1 MIARCVR
8 SQGKNED
15 ALKNEGRTMPRYE
28 FMCEKCNKP
37 FELIMT
43 ISEREKAK
51 VTCPKCQGTK
61 VLPQFSGFVAQTS
74 KKS

>member
-1 MIARCVR
+1 
-8 SQGKNED
+8 
-15 ALKNEGRTMPRYE
+15 MPHYE
-28 FMCEKCNKP
+28 FLCEKCKKV

-51 VTCPKCQGTK
+51 VTCPKCKDTK
-61 VLPQFSGFVAQTS
+61 VTPQLGGFMAQTS